1 MARCSLRRG
10 IRLCSLVLTACV
22 CLILTSCAP
31 GGSSSG
37 SNTKQ
42 SAQSGPVTIT
52 FWTINLKQNYG
63 SYIQGLINGYHAA
76 HPNVTVNWV
85 DVPGND
91 IIPKFLSALAAPN
104 PPDVVNLAAE
114 DVPQFAPS
122 LADIGQYLS
131 ANTKATYIPSQYQ
144 TLNIDGKQVGVP
156 WYNGG
161 GWVTW
166 YNKAMVTKA
175 GLDPNKPP
183 TTWAEALAWGK
194 KIHQSDPSV
203 YGFNQIPDTQV
214 LQAYGIPMLSS
225 DNKKAAFDTPAAVQV
240 LNQWK
245 SYYKS
250 AIAPG
255 AIATPGVGTFPQDFC
270 NGQVAMAVNAQP
282 FQLLN
287 YKTNCP
293 EVYQDLQASPTV
305 TGTTD
310 AMYLGGLN
318 ALVVPAK
325 STHQV
330 AAASFAA
337 WVTNAA
343 NQLAFCKLVAI
354 FPSTIQSLNNPFF
367 HTFTNDT
374 TGQAR
379 KIVVQELPRLKPFTL
394 GTAYD
399 SQLEQDLQNEMT
411 AFFLGQESAS
421 QALQKAA
428 SEWNSVLAQ

>member
-1 MARCSLRRG
+1 MAIRSPIRRTWQW
-10 IRLCSLVLTACV
+10 RMLLAACV
-22 CLILTSCAP
+22 CLAVTSCVP
-31 GGSSSG
+31 GTPSG
-37 SNTKQ
+37 SAKKQ

-52 FWTINLKQNYG
+52 FWTINLKSNYG
-63 SYIQGLINGYHAA
+63 SYIQGLINSFQAK
-76 HPNVTVNWV
+76 NSKIKVNWV
-85 DVPGND
+85 DVPGAD
-91 IIPKFLSALAAPN
+91 IGPKFLSALASPN

-131 ANTKATYIPSQYQ
+131 ASTKASYIPSQYQ
-144 TLNIDGKQVGVP
+144 SLDIDGKQTGVP

-166 YNKAMVTKA
+166 YDKSMVTKA

-194 KIHQSDPSV
+194 KIHQSEPSA
-203 YGFNQIPDTQV
+203 YGFNQIPDDRV
-214 LQAYGIPMLSS
+214 LQAYGVPMLSS
-225 DNKKAAFDTPAAVQV
+225 DKKKAAFDTPAAVQV

-245 SYYKS
+245 AYYKS

-293 EVYQDLQASPTV
+293 KVYQDMVASPTV
-305 TGTTD
+305 TGTTS

-325 STHQV
+325 SPHQA
-330 AAASFAA
+330 AAASFAT

-354 FPSTIQSLNNPFF
+354 FPSTQQSLNDPFF
-367 HTFTNDT
+367 HTFTNDA

-379 KIVVQELPRLKPFTL
+379 KIVVQELPKLEPFAL

-399 SQLEQDLQNEMT
+399 TQLEQDLQNEMT
-411 AFFLGQESAS
+411 AFFLGRETAS
-421 QALQKAA
+421 QALAKAA
-428 SEWNSVLAQ
+428 GEWNTTLAQ